1 MRNFFSSFL
10 SVYLPLCLHPCLG
23 VSPLVRVGGG
33 LGLMRLPC
41 GGWGVD
47 SDTVWNDVHTPAA
60 AKMAAGSLVELVNK
74 GKTTTEHL
82 AGKGLVKCFK

>member
-1 MRNFFSSFL
+1 M
-10 SVYLPLCLHPCLG
+10 
-23 VSPLVRVGGG
+23 SPLVRVGGG
-33 LGLMRLPC
+33 LGLLRLPC

-74 GKTTTEHL
+74 GTNATFCALIISTIWSLIFLQKYIYRYL
-82 AGKGLVKCFK
+82 LSKI

>member
-1 MRNFFSSFL
+1 MKNFFFFFICVPSSM
-10 SVYLPLCLHPCLG
+10 VYNPCLG

-74 GKTTTEHL
+74 GKTTELL
-82 AGKGLVKCFK
+82 AGRGLVKCSK